1 MTAQRAR
8 WTTVKL
14 TALNA
19 ANITLK
25 RDNDDLLLLVNG
37 TADSLRVTNHF
48 YQDATYGY
56 QIDKIQ
62 FADGTSWSQATIKAK
77 VMTSTTGDD
86 RLWGYA
92 GNDTL
97 AANSGDDVV
106 YAAAGNDIVDGGAG
120 ADNLFGEEGD
130 DTLKGS
136 SSIHH
141 FFNIYSSSHLA
152 YSIVYYL

>member
-1 MTAQRAR
+1 MINYTAMPATIVWTVAPVTTFLIAVRATIPTVRQRLGLETPLLYAYDG
-8 WTTVKL
+8 TAGKVDTVKL

-97 AANSGDDVV
+97 AAQLG
-106 YAAAGNDIVDGGAG
+106 
-120 ADNLFGEEGD
+120 
-130 DTLKGS
+130 
-136 SSIHH
+136 
-141 FFNIYSSSHLA
+141 
-152 YSIVYYL
+152 